1 MKPRKGSRIVG
12 ALLGLVGYAVAS
24 IALLLTTASDATG
37 VLFTLAILFSP
48 AGTAAGAVAGGAFGK
63 RSLLGAGVGGCVVG
77 VSLPL
82 FAFFLG
88 ISISG
93 FQDQTQK
100 LAHDARSNGAYNS
113 AKERGFIFPE
123 DAEPGIVGEVF
134 SKQPPSKVVS
144 FYQTNLGKDW
154 ERKPSGKTTWFVRKA
169 TGANQFDRILVKP
182 EYGRTLISFATVSQQ
197 ELKVMAAQA
206 FALAISG
213 FDGPTSRSWCSPDCL
228 ANLGPG
234 GISGK
239 LNGLKPDSSA
249 FMRKVFRLDA
259 KAPIGINGKKDLG
272 DGMYRTGE
280 IGLEMTNDLI
290 PLVRRIET
298 LVL

>member
-24 IALLLTTASDATG
+24 IALLLTNASDATG
-37 VLFTLAILFSP
+37 ALFIFAILFSP
-48 AGTAAGAVAGGAFGK
+48 AAIAAGAVAGGAFGK
-63 RSLLGAGVGGCVVG
+63 QSLLGASVGGCAVG
-77 VSLPL
+77 VLLPL
-82 FAFFLG
+82 FAFFIG

-93 FQDQTQK
+93 FQDQGQR
-100 LAHDARSNGAYNS
+100 LAHDGRSKSAYNS

-123 DAEPGIVGEVF
+123 DAEQGIAGEVL
-134 SKQPPSKVVS
+134 SKQSPSRVVA
-144 FYQTNLGKDW
+144 FYQTNLGKEW
-154 ERKPSGKTTWFVRKA
+154 EMKPSGKNTWFVRKA
-169 TGANQFDRILVKP
+169 TDSNQFDRILVQP
-182 EYGRTLISFATVSQQ
+182 EYGRTLIRFATVSQQ

-206 FALAISG
+206 FALAIGG
-213 FDGPTSRSWCSPDCL
+213 FDGPTSRSWCTPDCL
-228 ANLGPG
+228 ADLGPG

-239 LNGLKPDSSA
+239 LGGLKPDSSP

-259 KAPIGINGKKDLG
+259 KAPIGINAKIDLG

-280 IGLEMTNDLI
+280 IGLEMTDDLI